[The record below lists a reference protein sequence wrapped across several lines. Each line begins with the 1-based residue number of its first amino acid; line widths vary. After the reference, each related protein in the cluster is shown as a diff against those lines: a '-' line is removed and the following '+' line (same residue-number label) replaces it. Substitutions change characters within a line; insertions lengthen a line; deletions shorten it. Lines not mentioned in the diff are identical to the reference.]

1 MTSFVSANGSDKE
14 VSYTV
19 TSSGVSTEGTT
30 DFNTTWPGSADLYG
44 QCIAYTKLKN
54 LLNVDCQAKVKS
66 LKKEWQEK
74 RKEMNQDIK
83 EDRIKM
89 KQEIKDERQEFHS
102 GAVET
107 RKDFNEG
114 VKEKRQDMKNQ
125 VQAAKKALSEKN
137 RAFLEKAVS
146 VLSLERLQL
155 IITKVEKTLSL
166 AKKERV
172 IAQLNEISEIVQ
184 NKINEL
190 TGSSSEDDVL
200 NNVLGTDITSTGTTT
215 VTP

>member
-1 MTSFVSANGSDKE
+1 
-14 VSYTV
+14 
-19 TSSGVSTEGTT
+19 
-30 DFNTTWPGSADLYG
+30 
-44 QCIAYTKLKN
+44 
-54 LLNVDCQAKVKS
+54 
-66 LKKEWQEK
+66 
-74 RKEMNQDIK
+74 MNQDIK